1 VWGDCRRE
9 GVEPR
14 ATQGAVMSGGAKDPF
29 YRPAWIAEAVA
40 LAGGQPPVVFN
51 STGFEE

>member
-1 VWGDCRRE
+1 
-9 GVEPR
+9 VEPR
-14 ATQGAVMSGGAKDPF
+14 ATQGVVMSGGAKDPF
-29 YRPAWIAEAVA
+29 YRLAWIAEA